1 MKYLDKIDIWV
12 CMDCG
17 HEEDDQNMSIAQCC
31 PYSDDKEECKYVNP
45 KSEIISDY
53 LIKKKENEELKL
65 INKKLQC
72 CGNCKK
78 YRMLES
84 QIPLS
89 CLKNRKA
96 YSCCEDWE
104 MDE

>member
-1 MKYLDKIDIWV
+1 MKDTECWK
-12 CMDCG
+12 DC
-17 HEEDDQNMSIAQCC
+17 EYA
-31 PYSDDKEECKYVNP
+31 NP
-45 KSEIISDY
+45 KSEIISGY

-84 QIPLS
+84 QVPLS
-89 CLKNRKA
+89 CLKHRKA

-104 MDE
+104 MYDNIEDVK